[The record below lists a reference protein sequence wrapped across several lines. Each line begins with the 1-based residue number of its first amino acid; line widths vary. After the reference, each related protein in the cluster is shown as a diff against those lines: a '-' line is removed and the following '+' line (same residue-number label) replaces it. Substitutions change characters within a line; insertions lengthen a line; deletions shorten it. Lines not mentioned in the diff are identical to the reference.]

1 VEKIVYP
8 FSAIVGQEKVKK
20 AILLNII
27 NPNIKGVLIS
37 GEKGTAKSTI
47 VRSLTSIS
55 PWLKIV
61 DLPLNI
67 TEDRLLGSIDIE
79 KAILNGEKAF
89 DEGLLKDA
97 HENILYIDEVNL
109 LSESIVN
116 SLLQV
121 ASSGENVVER
131 EGISYSH
138 PSKFVLIGTMNP
150 EEGDL
155 KPQFIDKFGLYV
167 HVEGEK
173 SLEERVKIVNRRLE
187 YERNPEKFYNV
198 WKAKCE
204 EYSEVIRRAIELMDE
219 VNISDEVLDMILKVV
234 HASNCQGNRAEIIM
248 TETAKTIAA
257 LDGRVEVSVNDV
269 KEAMEFVLP
278 HRAGNMNF
286 PEENRDDPRED
297 EENDNEN
304 SEQNENNE
312 QDKDDD
318 RLDDLEDIL
327 DDLKDLINN
336 NPSSED
342 ETIEDIGDIFNAKD
356 IFNAEKDRIK
366 RSGSG
371 KRLKT
376 RTSLKEGRYVR
387 NRLNTND
394 SSDIALDATIRAA
407 APFQNIRD
415 RSNVALAIEKSD
427 IREKM
432 REKRTGSTIIFVVD
446 ASGSI
451 CAQKRM
457 EAAKGAIMSLLTDA
471 YEKRDKVAMIA
482 FRKDTAEVLL
492 RVTRSVDL
500 AQKCL
505 KDLPA
510 GGKTPLASGLDSAYR
525 LIKKELLKDKEAIPF
540 VVLISDGRAN
550 VSLNGGDPLGEAL
563 HIAEKIGEEGIRSAV
578 IDTESGFIKFGTLKK
593 LATIMNS
600 QYFKIE
606 DLDDKKIVNTVKN
619 LVKPS
624 L

>member
-1 VEKIVYP
+1 MGKIVYP
-8 FSAIVGQEKVKK
+8 FPAIVGQEKVKK

-47 VRSLTSIS
+47 VRSIS
-55 PWLKIV
+55 TIAPWLEIV

-79 KAILNGEKAF
+79 SAILEGEKIF
-89 DEGLLKDA
+89 DPGLLKVA

-116 SLLQV
+116 SLLRV
-121 ASSGENVVER
+121 SSSGENVVER

-138 PSKFVLIGTMNP
+138 VSKFVLIGTMNP

-155 KPQFIDKFGLYV
+155 KPQFIDKFGLFV

-187 YERNPEKFYNV
+187 YEGDPEGFYEK
-198 WKAKCE
+198 WKVKCE
-204 EYSEVIRRAIELMDE
+204 EHSEVINRGMELMDK
-219 VNISDEVLDMILKVV
+219 VTVSDELLNMILKVV
-234 HASNCQGNRAEIIM
+234 HVSNCQGNRAEIIM
-248 TETAKTIAA
+248 TETSKTIAA
-257 LDGRVEVSVNDV
+257 LDGRIDVTVEDI

-286 PEENRDDPRED
+286 PEENRDDSNTDEDNEDNKQNEED
-297 EENDNEN
+297 EQNREEDELDN
-304 SEQNENNE
+304 
-312 QDKDDD
+312 
-318 RLDDLEDIL
+318 LEDIL
-327 DDLKDLINN
+327 DDLKDLMNN

-342 ETIEDIGDIFNAKD
+342 ESINDIGEVFKAKEIIHGD
-356 IFNAEKDRIK
+356 NDRVK
-366 RSGSG
+366 RTGSG

-376 RTSLKEGRYVR
+376 RTNLKEGRYVR
-387 NRLNTND
+387 YRLNSND
-394 SSDIALDATIRAA
+394 VSDIALDATIRAA
-407 APFQNIRD
+407 APFQSIRD
-415 RSNVALAIEKSD
+415 RSNVALAIEKCD
-427 IREKM
+427 IREKV

-482 FRKDTAEVLL
+482 FRKDRAEVLL
-492 RVTRSVDL
+492 QVTRSVDL

-505 KDLPA
+505 RDLPA
-510 GGKTPLASGLDSAYR
+510 GGKTPLASGLDSACQ
-525 LIKKELLKDKEAIPF
+525 LIRRESLRDKEMIPF

-563 HIAEKIGEEGIRSAV
+563 EIGEKIGEKGIKSAV

-593 LATIMNS
+593 LAAIMDS
-600 QYFKIE
+600 QYYKIE
-606 DLDDKKIVNTVKN
+606 DLDDKKLVNTVKN
-619 LVKPS
+619 LVEPS